1 MKDVGSGMG
10 FKNISDLV
18 LKEIHGILKTK
29 NPTKE
34 QISEYKMTERDIYKK
49 FCNLSEEKLNT
60 KSNKNVYMKNIV
72 MTAIIKRCR
81 SKKKGIRAINGF
93 RKKIMIP
100 NSEISGCPEFEVK
113 SKIGKWFMNKKI
125 LEEYSVRV
133 YEIDPFFYEHYKEK
147 IKFDKNGC
155 KYILFRIDV
164 YFTEYLLAVEINE
177 QNPKGRELIFEKKRQ
192 EALKKQNK
200 LGCKFIRINARD
212 ARRGYDTGN
221 EVSKIQISVNL
232 KTKK

>member
-34 QISEYKMTERDIYKK
+34 QISEYKMTEREIYKK

-164 YFTEYLLAVEINE
+164 YFTESFFGHE
-177 QNPKGRELIFEKKRQ
+177 QNHEGRELIFEKTRQ
-192 EALKKQNK
+192 EVLEKNLVANLLEFIQVMQEKVMIQNMK
-200 LGCKFIRINARD
+200 LVIYK
-212 ARRGYDTGN
+212 YL
-221 EVSKIQISVNL
+221 SVNL
-232 KTKK
+232 KMKK